1 MKNTDIMEALGDVP
15 EDLVLSALHP
25 ADDLTAEPDGREQII
40 MTNEPENKGRT
51 RRLWLRGGIAAAIA
65 GVLLAGNLALLHGLG
80 RIGRS
85 NSSEAETTESTVTT
99 FTETTEQTTETT
111 DTTETTFDWE
121 NADHAV
127 TPLLVGM
134 NLEEAKK
141 KARACGL
148 SVYVISTVN
157 DSTAAGTV
165 VWQSYSPG
173 EWHFPGDSISVQ
185 VSSGK
190 LESLLNFELRENSYC
205 VVECRAEAFITIP
218 SKYKGLPVTEIAE
231 GAFSDDYMTVVIPNS
246 VTKIGYFCESC
257 TIRGN
262 TGSYAEA
269 YAKEHQ
275 IEFISDSISC
285 GESHYQMIDN
295 SLYRIE
301 DNKKLF
307 TVDQPQQYLQ
317 KPAVDADSIV
327 VKFEEI
333 TDVGDGWYFLAGT
346 AEDPLNASGNN
357 EYLHVFSYI
366 YFWFNETTGELK
378 PALFSAEE
386 RDILHAEYL
395 KKEYSSPW
403 NNLLSH
409 STIYPDPD
417 GGAVYTLINHV
428 PVRIPVPGNGKL
440 SAFMPNQ
447 CDGFYGFN
455 MVPLHGGKVLILSVY
470 SDKDDNGLYE
480 MDISGKTTRFLTDQ
494 FIPQEIIFTGNR
506 YICLDNEAK
515 KLLEYSPESNS
526 FKTIAAF
533 KTNSW
538 YELDSF
544 TEDSVHLCVPE
555 DPYDAPD
562 LLVSLKD
569 GKVTEL
575 K

>member
-1 MKNTDIMEALGDVP
+1 MKTTDIMEALGEVP
-15 EDLVLSALHP
+15 EDLVIRALSA
-25 ADDLTAEPDGREQII
+25 ADDRMAAPAEREQIMMI
-40 MTNEPENKGRT
+40 TEHEEKRS
-51 RRLWLRGGIAAAIA
+51 RRRIWLRGGIAAAIA
-65 GVLLAGNLALLHGLG
+65 GVLLAGNLALLYSLG
-80 RIGRS
+80 KIGR
-85 NSSEAETTESTVTT
+85 NGSSVAETTVSTTADT
-99 FTETTEQTTETT
+99 TETTEQTTET
-111 DTTETTFDWE
+111 TTETTFDWE

-134 NLEEAKK
+134 NLEEATK
-141 KARACGL
+141 KARACGFN
-148 SVYVISTVN
+148 VEVISTVN

-165 VWQSYSPG
+165 IWQNYSPG
-173 EWHFPGDSISVQ
+173 GWHFPGDSISVQ

-190 LESLLNFELRENSYC
+190 LDSLLNFELRENGYC

-231 GAFSDDYMTVVIPNS
+231 GAFSDDYMTVVVPNS
-246 VTKIGYFCESC
+246 VTKIGYFDESC
-257 TIRGN
+257 TMRGN

-269 YAKEHQ
+269 YAKDHQ

-403 NNLLSH
+403 NNLFSH

-417 GGAVYTLINHV
+417 GGAVYTTINSV
-428 PVRIPVPGNGKL
+428 LVRIPAPGNGKL
-440 SAFMPNQ
+440 SAFMPEQ
-447 CDGFYGFN
+447 CNGFYDFEIT
-455 MVPLHGGKVLILSVY
+455 PLRGGKVLTLWVDSEKTDSGI
-470 SDKDDNGLYE
+470 YE
-480 MDISGKTTRFLTDQ
+480 MDIAGKTTRFLTDQ
-494 FIPQEIIFTGNR
+494 YIPDYIIFTGNR
-506 YICLDNEAK
+506 YICLDSRAK
-515 KLLEYSPESNS
+515 KLLEYFPENNR
-526 FKTIAAF
+526 FETIAAL
-533 KTNSW
+533 KTNCW
-538 YELDSF
+538 YELFSF
-544 TEDSVHLCVPE
+544 TDDSVYLIPDPEDS
-555 DPYDAPD
+555 DGNPD
-562 LLVSLKD
+562 LLVSLID
-569 GKVTEL
+569 GKITEL